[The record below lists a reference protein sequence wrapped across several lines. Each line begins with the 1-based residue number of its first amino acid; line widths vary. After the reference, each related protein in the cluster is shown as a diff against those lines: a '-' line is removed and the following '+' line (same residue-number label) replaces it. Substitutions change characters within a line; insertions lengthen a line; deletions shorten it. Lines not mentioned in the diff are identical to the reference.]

1 MLDSKMNF
9 NYELDKILDCLNV
22 KNAQEGL
29 KKLFKFFRKIKQIAL
44 KISWCLDI
52 IDTLVLKMT
61 ELEAIILTKYDDIFT
76 SFIKN
81 NNPNLVPNIMS
92 GKILFKWLFER

>member
-44 KISWCLDI
+44 KIS
-52 IDTLVLKMT
+52 
-61 ELEAIILTKYDDIFT
+61 
-76 SFIKN
+76 
-81 NNPNLVPNIMS
+81 
-92 GKILFKWLFER
+92 